1 MSYRMLVLAKKI
13 VSEMKDF
20 YQVNEPI
27 KVEKSDIET
36 IEWLI
41 EQAEKAEYYEMKY
54 ENTGA
59 IFNRRHMLDKIER
72 YENAIKECIE
82 RMNEGG
88 AGTRSF
94 VYEKLTGAMEGTECM
109 GK

>member
-1 MSYRMLVLAKKI
+1 MSYRMLGLAKKI

-41 EQAEKAEYYEMKY
+41 EQAEKAE
-54 ENTGA
+54 
-59 IFNRRHMLDKIER
+59 R
-72 YENAIKECIE
+72 YEKALREIANEQEVGEGDFNADDVANNLIATAKEALE
-82 RMNEGG
+82 
-88 AGTRSF
+88 
-94 VYEKLTGAMEGTECM
+94 
-109 GK
+109 

>member
-41 EQAEKAEYYEMKY
+41 EQAEKAERYKKAL
-54 ENTGA
+54 ENIVISIFPLDIDDAVA
-59 IFNRRHMLDKIER
+59 I
-72 YENAIKECIE
+72 AKEAL
-82 RMNEGG
+82 EG
-88 AGTRSF
+88 
-94 VYEKLTGAMEGTECM
+94 EK
-109 GK
+109 

>member
-1 MSYRMLVLAKKI
+1 MTDKERLEEIIEKYSEITVLEYINDVEI
-13 VSEMKDF
+13 VGVDMKDL
-20 YQVNEPI
+20 V
-27 KVEKSDIET
+27 
-36 IEWLI
+36 WLI

-94 VYEKLTGAMEGTECM
+94 VYEKLKEVMGGTE
-109 GK
+109 